1 MGLVDRKGATKEF
14 FGVAKAEQI
23 QLPISK
29 LQIGLTVKL
38 PLSWKNHPFLFNR
51 VEIKEEAQIELIKS
65 LGVPY
70 VILLS
75 GEELLPE
82 EIEEE
87 VVEEEVK
94 QIIKEVD
101 PKTLVRKSLRLSQ
114 QRFVQCVNE
123 SRAAFSKVG
132 SDPEGA
138 YRSSVT
144 LVEELLDHMLEV
156 DKPFLALVSAGESD
170 SSVTQHG
177 ISVAVVAL
185 MIAKALDMSKSDMRD
200 IALGCLYHD
209 IGKLKVPDN
218 IRRKKGPLTDHEAN
232 FMKMHPNFS
241 YDMLSKSGLYN
252 QEVLNIVLHH
262 HEFIDGTG
270 YPDGLKGNK
279 IPMVTQVVSLAND
292 YDRQL
297 WSENVRSPQ
306 VALGYLFKNRAGKH
320 AESLIAVLVKIL
332 GIYPPGTLVELSDK
346 SVGKVMMTTEEV
358 KQPQVWACKPDGS
371 EPGLRFLCNEEVL
384 VEKALKL
391 EELSEGAMRVLQADM
406 GISFYFTGLPS

>member
-1 MGLVDRKGATKEF
+1 MKGLAKEF
-14 FGVAKAEQI
+14 YWVAKAEQI
-23 QLPISK
+23 HLPLSK

-51 VEIKEEAQIELIKS
+51 VEIKQEAQIELIKS

-75 GEELLPE
+75 GHELLPE
-82 EIEEE
+82 EVEE
-87 VVEEEVK
+87 VVEQEVK
-94 QIIKEVD
+94 QVVKEVD
-101 PKTLVRKSLRLSQ
+101 LKALVRKSLRLSQ
-114 QRFVQCVNE
+114 QRFVQCVGE
-123 SRAAFSKVG
+123 SRTAFSKVG

-144 LVEELLDHMLEV
+144 LVEEMLDHMLEI
-156 DKPFLALVSAGESD
+156 DTPFLALVSAGESD
-170 SSVTQHG
+170 ASVTQHG

-185 MIAKALDMSKSDMRD
+185 MIAKAMDMSKSDMRD

-209 IGKLKVPDN
+209 IGKLRVPDI
-218 IRRKKGPLTDHEAN
+218 IRRKKGPLNEHETN
-232 FMKMHPNFS
+232 FLKKHPNFG
-241 YDMLSKSGLYN
+241 YETLNKSGLYN
-252 QEVLNIVLHH
+252 QTVLNIVLHH

-297 WSENVRSPQ
+297 WTESNRSPQ

-320 AESLIAVLVKIL
+320 SKALIAVLVKIL
-332 GIYPPGTLVELSDK
+332 GIYPPGTLVELSDQ
-346 SVGKVMMTTEEV
+346 SVGKVMMTTKEV

-371 EPGLRFLCNEEVL
+371 EASLRFLTKEKVL
-384 VEKALKL
+384 VEKVLKL
-391 EELSEGAMRVLQADM
+391 EDLSDGAMKALQADM
-406 GISFYFTGLPS
+406 GISFYFSGVPS

>member
-1 MGLVDRKGATKEF
+1 M
-14 FGVAKAEQI
+14 AKAEQI
-23 QLPISK
+23 QLPLSK
-29 LQIGLTVKL
+29 LQIGITVKL

-82 EIEEE
+82 EVEE
-87 VVEEEVK
+87 VEVEQEV
-94 QIIKEVD
+94 QETVKEID
-101 PKTLVRKSLRLSQ
+101 PKLLARRSLRLSQ
-114 QRFVQCVNE
+114 QRFVQSVND
-123 SRAAFSKVG
+123 SRVAFSKVG

-138 YRSSVT
+138 YRCSVT
-144 LVEELLDHMLEV
+144 LVEELLEHMLEV
-156 DKPFLALVSAGESD
+156 DTPFLALVSAGESD

-185 MIAKALDMSKSDMRD
+185 MIAKALDMAKSDMRD

-209 IGKLKVPDN
+209 IGKLKVPDA
-218 IRRKKGPLTDHEAN
+218 IRRKKGALTDHEAN
-232 FMKMHPNFS
+232 FMKMHPNFG
-241 YDMLSKSGLYN
+241 YDMLNKSGLYDPA
-252 QEVLNIVLHH
+252 VLNIVLHH

-332 GIYPPGTLVELSDK
+332 GIYPPGTIVELSDQ

-358 KQPQVWACKPDGS
+358 KQPQVWACQPDGS
-371 EPGLRFLCNEEVL
+371 EAGLRFLSKENVL
-384 VEKALKL
+384 VEKVLKL
-391 EELSEGAMRVLQADM
+391 EELSEGAMKALQADM
-406 GISFYFTGLPS
+406 GISFYFSGIPSS

>member
-1 MGLVDRKGATKEF
+1 MNGVAKEF
-14 FGVAKAEQI
+14 NWVAKAEQI
-23 QLPISK
+23 HLPLSK

-75 GEELLPE
+75 GQELLPE

-94 QIIKEVD
+94 EVVKEVD
-101 PKTLVRKSLRLSQ
+101 LKALVRKSLRLSQ
-114 QRFVQCVNE
+114 QRFIQCVGE
-123 SRAAFSKVG
+123 SRAAFSKIG
-132 SDPEGA
+132 SDPEGG

-144 LVEELLDHMLEV
+144 LVEEMLDHMLEI
-156 DKPFLALVSAGESD
+156 DEPFLALVSAGESD
-170 SSVTQHG
+170 ASVTQHG

-185 MIAKALDMSKSDMRD
+185 MIAKAMDMSKSDMRD

-209 IGKLKVPDN
+209 IGKLKVPDI
-218 IRRKKGPLTDHEAN
+218 IRRKKGALTEHETN
-232 FMKMHPNFS
+232 FLKKHPNFG
-241 YDMLSKSGLYN
+241 YDMLNKSGLYD
-252 QEVLNIVLHH
+252 QKVLNIVLHH

-297 WSENVRSPQ
+297 WTENIRSPQ

-320 AESLIAVLVKIL
+320 SEALIAVLVKIL
-332 GIYPPGTLVELSDK
+332 GIYPPGTIVELSDK
-346 SVGKVMMTTEEV
+346 SVGKVMMTTKEV

-371 EPGLRFLCNEEVL
+371 EASLRFLIKEEVF
-384 VEKALKL
+384 VEKVLKL
-391 EELSEGAMRVLQADM
+391 EELSEGAMRALQADM
-406 GISFYFTGLPS
+406 GISFYFSGVPS